1 MPLNIV
7 KDAKDFSP
15 HIAACSMTLNDGAAN
30 NRNIDLIQKSK
41 IKSDK
46 EVMLLKMLSQ
56 DTPEVV
62 EKASVRNVERMLI
75 AALKDKFTSADSYS
89 WVWLRDFDHSIDSP
103 KAVFEMDEK
112 IYTVGFTLL
121 ENGLVELNDDMEE
134 LIHHDVYTTATENE
148 LVLKSKTLGEAEE
161 DSEIS
166 SEKKDDEEDVVSTSE
181 DNLKVE
187 KENID
192 MSTKD
197 TQEQPVEFSKAQMN
211 QIEALLKAKEQETL
225 DRIEADN
232 LLKSTSETL
241 GSLEMVEAGDVEVLA
256 KGIVSNKD
264 LGQVFLKS
272 LSSAQAIIK
281 AAKDEVETIKKE
293 LGSHEQIAE
302 DAEVKVLDKGTD
314 TSAVIK
320 AQLAKLNK

>member
-7 KDAKDFSP
+7 KDAKDFMP

-30 NRNIDLIQKSK
+30 KRNIDIVQKSK

-46 EVMLLKMLSQ
+46 EIMLLKMLKH

-62 EKASVRNVERMLI
+62 EKASVRNVERMLT

-89 WVWLRDFDHSIDSP
+89 WVWLRDFDHSIESP
-103 KAVFEMDEK
+103 KAVFEMDDK

-121 ENGLVELNDDMEE
+121 ENGLVELTDEMDE
-134 LIHHDVYTTATENE
+134 LIHHDVYTTAADNE
-148 LVLKSKTLGEAEE
+148 LVLKSKTLEEAEE
-161 DSEIS
+161 NSEIS
-166 SEKKDDEEDVVSTSE
+166 SEENVDEIGVVSISE
-181 DNLKVE
+181 DNLE
-187 KENID
+187 KGNNN
-192 MSTKD
+192 MSPKD
-197 TQEQPVEFSKAQMN
+197 TPVEFSKAQLN

-232 LLKSTSETL
+232 LLKSTTTTL
-241 GSLEMVEAGDVEVLA
+241 DSLEMVDSSDVEVLA
-256 KGIVSNKD
+256 KGIVGNKD
-264 LGQVFLKS
+264 LGEVILKS
-272 LSSAQAIIK
+272 LASAQELIK

-293 LGSHEQIAE
+293 LGSHKQIVVDE
-302 DAEVKVLDKGTD
+302 EIQVLDKAVD
-314 TSAVIK
+314 TTSIIK

>member
-7 KDAKDFSP
+7 KDAKDFMP

-46 EVMLLKMLSQ
+46 EVMLLKMLKH

-62 EKASVRNVERMLI
+62 EKASVRNVERMLT

-89 WVWLRDFDHSIDSP
+89 WVWLRDFDHSIESP
-103 KAVFEMDEK
+103 KAVFEMDDK

-121 ENGLVELNDDMEE
+121 ENGLVELTDEMDE
-134 LIHHDVYTTATENE
+134 LIHHDVYTTAADNE
-148 LVLKSKTLGEAEE
+148 LVLKSKTLEEAEE
-161 DSEIS
+161 NSEIS
-166 SEKKDDEEDVVSTSE
+166 SEETVDEIGVVSISE
-181 DNLKVE
+181 DNLE
-187 KENID
+187 KGNNN
-192 MSTKD
+192 MSQKD
-197 TQEQPVEFSKAQMN
+197 TPVEFSKAQLN

-232 LLKSTSETL
+232 LLKSTTTTL
-241 GSLEMVEAGDVEVLA
+241 GSLEMVDSGDVEVLA
-256 KGIVSNKD
+256 KGIVGNKD
-264 LGQVFLKS
+264 LGEVILKS
-272 LSSAQAIIK
+272 LASAQELIK
-281 AAKDEVETIKKE
+281 AAKDEAETIKKE
-293 LGSHEQIAE
+293 LGSHTQITADE
-302 DAEVKVLDKGTD
+302 EIQVLDKAVD
-314 TSAVIK
+314 TTSIIK

>member
-7 KDAKDFSP
+7 KDAKDFMP

-46 EVMLLKMLSQ
+46 EVMLLKMLKH

-62 EKASVRNVERMLI
+62 EKASVRNVERMLT

-89 WVWLRDFDHSIDSP
+89 WVWLRDFDHSIESP
-103 KAVFEMDEK
+103 KAVFEMDDK

-121 ENGLVELNDDMEE
+121 DNGLVELTDEMDE
-134 LIHHDVYTTATENE
+134 LIHHDVYTTAADNE
-148 LVLKSKTLGEAEE
+148 LVLKSKTLEEAEE
-161 DSEIS
+161 NSEIS
-166 SEKKDDEEDVVSTSE
+166 SEETVDEIGVVSISE
-181 DNLKVE
+181 DNLE
-187 KENID
+187 KGNNN
-192 MSTKD
+192 MSQKD
-197 TQEQPVEFSKAQMN
+197 TPVEFSKAQLN

-232 LLKSTSETL
+232 LLKSTTTTL
-241 GSLEMVEAGDVEVLA
+241 GSLEMVDSSDVEVLA
-256 KGIVSNKD
+256 KGIVGNKD
-264 LGQVFLKS
+264 LGEVILKS
-272 LSSAQAIIK
+272 LASAQEIIK

-293 LGSHEQIAE
+293 LGSHKQITVDE
-302 DAEVKVLDKGTD
+302 EIQVLDKSVD
-314 TSAVIK
+314 TTSIIK

>member
-7 KDAKDFSP
+7 KDAKDFMP

-46 EVMLLKMLSQ
+46 EVMLLKMLKH

-62 EKASVRNVERMLI
+62 EKASVRNVERMLT

-89 WVWLRDFDHSIDSP
+89 WVWLRDFDHSIESP
-103 KAVFEMDEK
+103 KAVFEMDDK

-121 ENGLVELNDDMEE
+121 DNGLVELTDEMDE
-134 LIHHDVYTTATENE
+134 LIHHDVYTTASDNE
-148 LVLKSKTLGEAEE
+148 LVLKSKTLEEAEE
-161 DSEIS
+161 NSEIS
-166 SEKKDDEEDVVSTSE
+166 SEETVDEIGVVSISE
-181 DNLKVE
+181 DNLE
-187 KENID
+187 KGNNN
-192 MSTKD
+192 MSPKD
-197 TQEQPVEFSKAQMN
+197 TPVEFSKAQLN

-232 LLKSTSETL
+232 LLKSTTTTL
-241 GSLEMVEAGDVEVLA
+241 GSLEMVDAGDVEVLA
-256 KGIVSNKD
+256 KGIVGNKD
-264 LGQVFLKS
+264 LGEVILKS
-272 LSSAQAIIK
+272 LASAQELIK

-293 LGSHEQIAE
+293 LGSHKQITVDE
-302 DAEVKVLDKGTD
+302 EIKVLDKAVD
-314 TSAVIK
+314 TTSIIK